1 MINNPDEVTIE
12 LKKYL
17 RKLIAVLEYEAKFT
31 LLSTKLIDKRR
42 IDDVLCCVESSWP
55 EDYKTYI
62 KNFDSKKLKSPF
74 YYKQAL
80 AMIKNKFF
88 FSTDVYSVN
97 YKEAILSLRMIMQTI
112 DTDMVYI
119 YSDQSGM

>member
-1 MINNPDEVTIE
+1 MASKYGLLNCVTPVFINLSIFSEQVHISMFNPFGSGSGQEQSHEMPTF
-12 LKKYL
+12 
-17 RKLIAVLEYEAKFT
+17 A
-31 LLSTKLIDKRR
+31 S
-42 IDDVLCCVESSWP
+42 
-55 EDYKTYI
+55 
-62 KNFDSKKLKSPF
+62 FDSKKLKSPF